1 MSRYTA
7 SLELD
12 ATQPHVH
19 GNRSVAF
26 LRTDD
31 LAAALRDARAAV
43 DLEPE
48 AVARRAGVP
57 LRRGVDATDAR
68 NARAAAA
75 EDGALLADGGEV
87 EQSVAQAQR
96 LFAQEVAKEVAEL
109 RACSIDSATARLL
122 ECAEIGDDEGLLRAI
137 AEGAALDRGNPGWL
151 DYTALHM
158 AALYGHLDIARLLLE
173 AGAMLTVIGR
183 DGARPLHLAASP
195 AMAVLLAE
203 QPSVE
208 LGARDREGH
217 SAVERLVVEQGWAS
231 ELLYEEGDVLIC
243 RPAIAADIAA
253 ETIGREAMSE
263 NVNAHSVES
272 CVGASLDPRH
282 FRLCLVSERVRRRG
296 GDGNQQF
303 LCQWYHAGRVPSTND
318 PRAQPQLQRTDR
330 STTFVLDKS
339 CVLVDR
345 SDVFK
350 RLRCGNAGVHGSLTI
365 RGVSLS
371 GSGGR
376 TGHAAAMQSGTALG
390 SPAASA
396 PLEMVLQPEEWG
408 TIVQTVVSDARAAI
422 TKRRQADGEARR
434 TALEDEDDRA
444 AIYELSAF
452 TPPTFAGTAA
462 GERTCLL
469 GGDGR
474 PARLPPGAA
483 VCGVAVCAA
492 PSAVYGEKTAAAR
505 RAAERLAKE
514 EAAALA
520 EGCVEAGEYR
530 QSASDEALPAG
541 KEKQLPGSQKR
552 EQADEKG
559 GKQTEA
565 EQAESEKAKALAAL
579 DSGRAELEVLAA
591 ASAAELRATTVD
603 LGLLPVALLFPHAE
617 AKAAVPTLP
626 AGTSPA
632 FVCVQCGRP
641 SYEPFYCRPCAR
653 GSGLRAGR
661 GSELPEDQS
670 QRAHRRRWHGLRVG
684 RCQKPSAPCGC

>member
-1 MSRYTA
+1 M
-7 SLELD
+7 
-12 ATQPHVH
+12 
-19 GNRSVAF
+19 
-26 LRTDD
+26 
-31 LAAALRDARAAV
+31 
-43 DLEPE
+43 
-48 AVARRAGVP
+48 P

-68 NARAAAA
+68 NSRTAAAK
-75 EDGALLADGGEV
+75 DGALLADGGEV

-122 ECAEIGDDEGLLRAI
+122 ECAEIGDEEGLLRAI

-243 RPAIAADIAA
+243 RPAIAAADIAA
-253 ETIGREAMSE
+253 EAIGHESMSAG
-263 NVNAHSVES
+263 VNAHSVES

-303 LCQWYHAGRVPSTND
+303 LCRWYHAGRVPSTNE

-330 STTFVLDKS
+330 NTTFVLDKS

-350 RLRCGNAGVHGSLTI
+350 RLRCGNAGAHGSLTI

-422 TKRRQADGEARR
+422 TKRRQADGEAWR

-444 AIYELSAF
+444 AIFELSAF

-483 VCGVAVCAA
+483 VCGVGVCAA

-505 RAAERLAKE
+505 RAAERLARD

-565 EQAESEKAKALAAL
+565 EQAESENREAKALAAL
-579 DSGRAELEVLAA
+579 DSRRAELEVLAA
-591 ASAAELRATTVD
+591 ASAAELRTTTVD

-632 FVCVQCGRP
+632 FVSFIVAMELTR
-641 SYEPFYCRPCAR
+641 EPFSCRPCAR

-670 QRAHRRRWHGLRVG
+670 QRAHRRQWHGLRVG
-684 RCQKPSAPCGC
+684 RSQTPTASRGCKGLQGADR